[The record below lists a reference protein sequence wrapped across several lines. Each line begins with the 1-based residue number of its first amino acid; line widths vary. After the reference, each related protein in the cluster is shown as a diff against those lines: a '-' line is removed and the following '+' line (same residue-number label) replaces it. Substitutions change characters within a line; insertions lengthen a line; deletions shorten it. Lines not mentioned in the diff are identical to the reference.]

1 MIKFRSVAKSGLS
14 SLLGFTFLSFTAL
27 AAPSVATVTSAVPFM
42 LDGHAV
48 SSPGVSSFPVVVGDT
63 VTTSDGPAVLLFHD
77 GSTVKLA
84 ENSSVR
90 LNAVGANT
98 NVVLLV
104 GALDY
109 KLIPGS
115 NIKVSNLE
123 KPASAEPTSAV
134 QSARPSVR
142 ATLTSPTFIVS
153 ASGAAVGVATSLMA
167 SSSSTSAVGSSTVAS
182 ATEGATGATATAR
195 NVSATTEEALCK
207 RRPPVSCYYK

>member
-167 SSSSTSAVGSSTVAS
+167 SSSTSAVGSSTVAS
-182 ATEGATGATATAR
+182 ATEGTTGATATAR
-195 NVSATTEEALCK
+195 SVSATTEEALCK